1 MSTQWLQSK
10 QLGGICVL
18 RISVR
23 LHEIIEYE
31 QQPSFLNFFLLSAP
45 HKSRKNKTKGHQK
58 NLVRAVRELGT
69 KTSRGGTNFYTHFS
83 SLLRPTQQWEGEWSR
98 NRSLSYKLIWFG
110 IRKKLN
116 VSYTTW
122 LFSIAIHWICLF
134 ADSIKLSSNSYHFFL
149 RWFFG
154 PCSKDINLSSFQGAI
169 DENKPTKT
177 KGLWLVEQVLVF
189 VEIRPPKSGATFK
202 RTAFI
207 FPKIKRLHTQR
218 EGRFRS

>member
-1 MSTQWLQSK
+1 MTTK
-10 QLGGICVL
+10 QAVGWYLCSAYKRSFTRNY
-18 RISVR
+18 RIR
-23 LHEIIEYE
+23 TATLFFFFY
-31 QQPSFLNFFLLSAP
+31 FLLSAP

-69 KTSRGGTNFYTHFS
+69 KTSRGSTDFYTHFS
-83 SLLRPTQQWEGEWSR
+83 SLLRPTQQREGEWSR

-122 LFSIAIHWICLF
+122 LFSIDIHWICLF

-154 PCSKDINLSSFQGAI
+154 PCSGDINLSSFQGAI
-169 DENKPTKT
+169 DENKAKKT

-202 RTAFI
+202 RTSFI
-207 FPKIKRLHTQR
+207 SLRIKLLHTQR